1 MTFPDFIRAQVDR
14 LGAGQ
19 RPGAGTLIAAMVCDV
34 SDRTIRL
41 WMDGKGNPNRST
53 ETGARLLLLQAKPLP
68 ADRKK
73 SK

>member
-19 RPGAGTLIAAMVCDV
+19 RPGAGTLLAAIVCDV

-53 ETGARLLLLQAKPLP
+53 EAGARLLLLQAKPLP
-68 ADRKK
+68 AGKGKK
-73 SK
+73 